1 MNLEELVIKI
11 GRLPPEQATQYIV
24 QAANGLQHIYE
35 SGLVHRDIKPGNLLL
50 DRTGTVRIL
59 DLGLVRFSEA
69 ESDGLTKMQNDHVV
83 LGTADYLS
91 PEQALKSDDLDI
103 RSDIYSLGVAFYFL
117 LAGKTPFSD
126 LNIAQKL
133 LHHQFKDPPPLDH
146 VPVDLFAVL
155 MTMMAK
161 KPQDRY
167 QTPAE
172 FAEAVIGWTRIPL
185 PLPPESYFP
194 LLAVPSA
201 TPSNVPRALTGSFA
215 PPAIVLPPRAE
226 ALEAKKPVPAWV
238 WIAGTA
244 VVTAVAAVAAFL
256 ATR

>member
-1 MNLEELVIKI
+1 M
-11 GRLPPEQATQYIV
+11 
-24 QAANGLQHIYE
+24 
-35 SGLVHRDIKPGNLLL
+35 
-50 DRTGTVRIL
+50 
-59 DLGLVRFSEA
+59 RFSEA

-83 LGTADYLS
+83 LGTANYLS
-91 PEQALKSDDLDI
+91 PEQALKSDDLNI
-103 RSDIYSLGVAFYFL
+103 RSDIYSLGVTFYYL

-146 VPVDLFAVL
+146 VPKDLFAVL

-161 KPQDRY
+161 KPGDRY

-172 FAEAVIGWTRIPL
+172 FAEAVIEWTRIPL
-185 PLPPESYFP
+185 PPPPELYFP

-201 TPSNVPRALTGSFA
+201 TPSNVPRALTGSFV
-215 PPAIVLPPRAE
+215 PPAQLLPPRVE
-226 ALEAKKPVPAWV
+226 PSPKKPVPIGI
-238 WIAGTA
+238 WIAVGA
-244 VVTAVAAVAAFL
+244 VAIVGAVVAAVL